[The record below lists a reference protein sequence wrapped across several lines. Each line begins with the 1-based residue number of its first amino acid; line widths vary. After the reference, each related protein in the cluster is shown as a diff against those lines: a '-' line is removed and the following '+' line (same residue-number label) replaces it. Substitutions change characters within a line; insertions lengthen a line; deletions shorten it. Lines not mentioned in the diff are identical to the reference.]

1 MVLTNQEQT
10 GCCNTGLTGHI
21 VSNHTGQ
28 EIAAVQIIQG
38 ALVRASEM
46 MMMMMMIAAV
56 QDWQNLFD
64 PGNETGGQMPAIQII
79 WDAFVWR
86 FGDGVVAVMMMM
98 IPLVASYGSS
108 MSTVT
113 AAAR

>member
-1 MVLTNQEQT
+1 MRANRC
-10 GCCNTGLTGHI
+10 G
-21 VSNHTGQ
+21 
-28 EIAAVQIIQG
+28 IQPQSRLAQPSVHHFPLYLG
-38 ALVRASEM
+38 TKGPKGGKYTHKETFSLND
-46 MMMMMMIAAV
+46 AV

-86 FGDGVVAVMMMM
+86 FGDGVGAVIMMM

-113 AAAR
+113 SAAR